1 MPQAKIVVIGNEKG
15 GAGKTTISVHFIIYL
30 LKIGF
35 KVAIIDLD
43 LRQKTLTRYMQ
54 NRANY
59 SSQIDKSIDI
69 PNVLNFSLNNNSD
82 INLKNQNDQESFEVM
97 VQENI
102 EKFDYIVIDTPGSST
117 FLSDLAHS
125 YADIIITPLNDSFL
139 DLDVIA
145 QVDLEIEN
153 IKPSIYS
160 ESIWRQKLIRAKRN
174 KGEIKWVVLRN
185 RLSSIDAIN
194 KRKMA
199 MALEKIAKK
208 LGFKLLEGFTERV
221 IFKELFLYGLTL
233 LDLDDEIAGIKL
245 TYSHLAAKQE
255 LKSFLLS
262 LDIDDL
268 NLKLENSN

>member
-15 GAGKTTISVHFIIYL
+15 GAGKTTVSIHFIIYL

-43 LRQKTLTRYMQ
+43 LRQKTLTRYIQ
-54 NRANY
+54 NRINY
-59 SSQIDKSIDI
+59 SKQINKYIAT
-69 PNVLNFSLNNNSD
+69 PEVLNFKIDNHLDSNQ
-82 INLKNQNDQESFEVM
+82 KNQIDQQNFEFLLTNSL
-97 VQENI
+97 EN
-102 EKFDYIVIDTPGSST
+102 FDYIVIDTPGSST

-125 YADIIITPLNDSFL
+125 YADLIITPLNDSFL

-153 IKPSIYS
+153 IRPSIYS
-160 ESIWRQKLIRAKRN
+160 ENIWRQKIVRAKRN
-174 KGEIKWVVLRN
+174 KGEIRWVVLRN

-194 KRKMA
+194 KRKMSF
-199 MALEKIAKK
+199 ALEKISKK

-221 IFKELFLYGLTL
+221 IFKELFLQGLTL
-233 LDLDDEIAGIKL
+233 FDLDDEISDIKL

-255 LKSFLLS
+255 LRSFLQS
-262 LDIDDL
+262 LDYEDL
-268 NLKLENSN
+268 NLKLQDSN

>member
-1 MPQAKIVVIGNEKG
+1 MPTAKIIVIGNEKG

-59 SSQIDKSIDI
+59 SNQINKLINI
-69 PNVLNFSLNNNSD
+69 PEILNFTIQNITD
-82 INLKNQNDQESFEVM
+82 INEKNRLDQQSFESLLGSHI
-97 VQENI
+97 ND
-102 EKFDYIVIDTPGSST
+102 FDYVVIDTPGSST

-125 YADIIITPLNDSFL
+125 YADVVITPLNDSFL

-160 ESIWRQKLIRAKRN
+160 ESIWRQKLVRAQRN
-174 KGEIKWVVLRN
+174 QGEIKWIVLRN
-185 RLSSIDAIN
+185 RLSSLDAIN
-194 KRKMA
+194 KRKMSL
-199 MALEKIAKK
+199 ALEKIAKK

-221 IFKELFLYGLTL
+221 IFKELFLHGLTL

-255 LKSFLLS
+255 LKAFMQS
-262 LDIDDL
+262 LGFEDL
-268 NLKLENSN
+268 NSKLKDSN